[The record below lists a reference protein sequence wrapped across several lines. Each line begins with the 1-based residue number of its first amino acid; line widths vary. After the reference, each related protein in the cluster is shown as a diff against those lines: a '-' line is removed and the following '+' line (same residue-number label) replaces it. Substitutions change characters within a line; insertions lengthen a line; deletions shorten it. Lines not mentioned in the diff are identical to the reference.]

1 MPTER
6 SKRIA
11 KIIRSYDQKA
21 GREYLDH
28 ADVREGINDSAVG
41 NPDGISARKIAE
53 QGIW

>member
-11 KIIRSYDQKA
+11 KIIRAHDPKA

-28 ADVREGINDSAVG
+28 ADVREGINDAAVG
-41 NPDGISARKIAE
+41 HPDGLKRESA
-53 QGIW
+53 